1 MLSWL
6 IESKSFKKCFW
17 CSLDADSGILT
28 FLVTSLHSVPVTG
41 LHVLIGTILHTFSVK
56 GTWDHVNV
64 SGIRTLVDLDV
75 LAEGSW
81 LEGALLLHLLPG
93 NLLHHP
99 PLHRLALL
107 GLFIAHFFDDILQG
121 LQKERIL
128 ELTFLTTSVQTFSST
143 CLFAFLI
150 TQRHFFTSSGAHTL
164 LEINRGDI
172 KLIAPLL
179 LYFQIDLPLLG

>member
-17 CSLDADSGILT
+17 CSLDDDSGILT

-41 LHVLIGTILHTFSVK
+41 LHVLIGTILHTFSVN

-64 SGIRTLVDLDV
+64 SGIRILVDLDV

-107 GLFIAHFFDDILQG
+107 GLFIPHFFDDIRQG
-121 LQKERIL
+121 LQKENSGTDLPDDVRANFLVNLFVRIPDHPA
-128 ELTFLTTSVQTFSST
+128 TFLHLFRST
-143 CLFAFLI
+143 HLVGNK
-150 TQRHFFTSSGAHTL
+150 QR
-164 LEINRGDI
+164 
-172 KLIAPLL
+172 
-179 LYFQIDLPLLG
+179 